1 MATLSAYMAA
11 AAGRTLPPEVVEKT
25 KQHILDTFAA
35 MISGSELPPGR
46 AAIAF
51 ARAVAGGTGSIG
63 TVAGSRI
70 LCGPLEA
77 ALANGVMA
85 HADETDDS
93 HGPSQSHPG
102 AAVVPAALAAA
113 EQFGVDGTGFIRAV
127 ALGYD
132 IGPRVTMAL
141 GGVKFRN
148 ESHRSTHSIAGTFG
162 ASAAAGC
169 VARLNAQ
176 QMRWLLDY
184 AAQQASGFAAWE
196 RDTDHIEKGFVFGG
210 MPARNGVTAALVVSL
225 KWSGVDD
232 VFSGEDNFFEAMS
245 PAGSPAVLVDRLGE
259 RYEVTR
265 TDIKKWTVGSPI
277 QAPLDALDNLL
288 RRRPFEAD
296 QVQRV
301 VVRLATSAGGV
312 VNNREIPDICLQH
325 MVAVMLLDKTASF
338 AAAHDKPRMQ
348 DPAVLKQ
355 RAKVELVLD
364 EELERLMPQRQ
375 AIVEDHLERRLEA
388 HRARRGRAR
397 HRRQPDGS
405 RGGRPQVPRPDGAR
419 SRRRRGRSADPD
431 SADAR
436 KHPRR
441 PVAPAAAPA
450 EAIGCA
456 SQTRERGSLVAESV
470 GMMTTVLACPVCG
483 AVLTIGD
490 TAAGC
495 PNGHTFDL
503 ARSGYLNLLPSNRKR
518 SAEPGDS
525 AAMLLSRRA
534 FLRGGF
540 YDRMASAANTA
551 VAEILAG
558 RSRCPRCG
566 PRMRRRV
573 LHGAT
578 EACARCGRVAAACLL
593 RRRHLTSGHPD
604 GHGVRSPGPLDRG
617 EPASQ
622 SVPASVARCG
632 AQPVRADRRGRR
644 APSRS

>member
-1 MATLSAYMAA
+1 MPQLNRKEFLALVTRATAAFGATALPWARLQAAAPGPVMATLSTYMAA
-11 AAGRTLPPEVVEKT
+11 AAERALPPAVVETT

-35 MISGSELPPGR
+35 MISGSELPPGL

-51 ARAVAGGTGSIG
+51 ARAVAGGTTG
-63 TVAGSRI
+63 TVAGSSI

-93 HGPSQSHPG
+93 HGRSQSHPG
-102 AAVVPAALAAA
+102 SAVVPAALAAA
-113 EQFGVDGTGFIRAV
+113 EKFGADGTGFIRAV

-141 GGVKFRN
+141 GGVKFRT

-162 ASAAAGC
+162 ASAAAGS

-245 PAGSPAVLVDRLGE
+245 PAGNPSLLVDGLGE

-277 QAPLDALDNLL
+277 QAPLDAVENIR

-301 VVRLATSAGGV
+301 VVRLASSAGSV

-325 MVAVMLLDKTASF
+325 MVAVMILDKTASF
-338 AAAHDKPRMQ
+338 AAAHDKARMQ
-348 DPAVLKQ
+348 DAAVLKQ
-355 RAKVELVLD
+355 RAKVDLVLD

-375 AIVEDHLERRLEA
+375 AIVEVTFT
-388 HRARRGRAR
+388 
-397 HRRQPDGS
+397 DGS
-405 RGGRPQVPRPDGAR
+405 KLAERVEAVRGTAANPMDRDEVVRKCRDLTAPVLGGAV
-419 SRRRRGRSADPD
+419 AD
-431 SADAR
+431 R
-436 KHPRR
+436 L
-441 PVAPAAAPA
+441 
-450 EAIGCA
+450 I
-456 SQTRERGSLVAESV
+456 Q
-470 GMMTTVLACPVCG
+470 TVLT
-483 AVLTIGD
+483 LETTRDI
-490 TAAGC
+490 
-495 PNGHTFDL
+495 
-503 ARSGYLNLLPSNRKR
+503 RSLRPLLQRK
-518 SAEPGDS
+518 
-525 AAMLLSRRA
+525 L
-534 FLRGGF
+534 
-540 YDRMASAANTA
+540 
-551 VAEILAG
+551 
-558 RSRCPRCG
+558 
-566 PRMRRRV
+566 
-573 LHGAT
+573 
-578 EACARCGRVAAACLL
+578 
-593 RRRHLTSGHPD
+593 
-604 GHGVRSPGPLDRG
+604 
-617 EPASQ
+617 
-622 SVPASVARCG
+622 
-632 AQPVRADRRGRR
+632 
-644 APSRS
+644 